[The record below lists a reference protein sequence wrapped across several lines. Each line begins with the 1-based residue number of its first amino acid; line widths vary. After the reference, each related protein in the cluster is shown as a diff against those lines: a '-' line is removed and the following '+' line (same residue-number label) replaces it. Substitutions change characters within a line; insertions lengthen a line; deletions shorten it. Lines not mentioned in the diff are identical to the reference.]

1 MAVRSRRITVGSVT
15 GAPHRPFIDGSRG
28 PQLGGLTAVA
38 CRDCVWAQA
47 VNEDLHEGYEDR
59 LMAWHAAHPDLS
71 FDHLT
76 DRDPGMRLEVPGY
89 VVWADNGFGCLT
101 IADERTGGMHD
112 SYNHACLAILRSVAE
127 RGNLEAA
134 VVAEAQR
141 LGITPKRASGD
152 VRLIATSLYR
162 AGLLQP
168 TRGHGPRMNGR
179 SPSAVP
185 RDAARESA

>member
-1 MAVRSRRITVGSVT
+1 MT
-15 GAPHRPFIDGSRG
+15 GAAHRPFIDGSRG
-28 PQLGGLTAVA
+28 PQLGGLAAVA

-59 LMAWHAAHPDLS
+59 LMAWHAARPDQG

-89 VVWADNGFGCLT
+89 VVWADNGFGCLA

-127 RGNLEAA
+127 HGNLKAA
-134 VVAEAQR
+134 EVAEARR

-152 VRLIATSLYR
+152 VRLIATNLYR

-168 TRGHGPRMNGR
+168 
-179 SPSAVP
+179 
-185 RDAARESA
+185 AREGNARARP